1 MTPVFVPKATAKE
14 QAKQETV
21 ELLHGLLAQ
30 AEAGD
35 VVEIFAV
42 IKHPDASWSS
52 KRSTCTDM
60 PGLIGR
66 LEIAK
71 QGAIANYLASQ

>member
-1 MTPVFVPKATAKE
+1 MTAIALVAKPTAAE
-14 QAKQETV
+14 QAKIETV
-21 ELLHGLLAQ
+21 ELLRELLVQ

-52 KRSTCTDM
+52 KRSTCTDT
-60 PGLIGR
+60 PALIGR

-71 QGAIANYLASQ
+71 QGAIANYLAG